1 MTTALRPTS
10 TIDLARAP
18 ARLAVVLAVAVTGC
32 DEAPA
37 APPPLPPAESVALE
51 GIGEGPVSGTL
62 DGEAFATADAR
73 FRVVSYEGRE
83 RVELLFSDRAIE
95 RCGLPMDRPDT
106 LLWLRF
112 PGRTHLDPGRYEL
125 LGEAPAQAAEGQAPT
140 EGQAAEGQS
149 PAEGQAAQAA
159 PAFSVHWERPV
170 GEGLEHQIRAGHRG
184 VGRVEILQADPLSTT
199 PRLRGRLHV
208 CFAAEG
214 GGEPECVAGTF
225 DAAPCWS
232 RIDGRTLREPPGL
245 DDEALLPRPREP
257 RPPRRTYP

>member
-1 MTTALRPTS
+1 MKALRTHS
-10 TIDLARAP
+10 TIDLAP
-18 ARLAVVLAVAVTGC
+18 ARLALALAVVWTGC
-32 DEAPA
+32 EEVPA

-51 GIGEGPVSGTL
+51 SVGEGAVSGTV
-62 DGEAFATADAR
+62 DGEAFATVDAR
-73 FRVVSYEGRE
+73 FRVVGYEGRE
-83 RVELLFSDRAIE
+83 RVELLFSDRTIE

-106 LLWLRF
+106 LVWLRF

-125 LGEAPAQAAEGQAPT
+125 LGEEPA
-140 EGQAAEGQS
+140 EGQAAEGQGAEGQG
-149 PAEGQAAQAA
+149 AEGQAAEGQGVEAG

-170 GEGLEHQIRAGHRG
+170 GEGLEHDIRAGHRG
-184 VGRVEILQADPLSTT
+184 VGRVEILQPDPLSTT
-199 PRLRGRLHV
+199 GRLRGRLHV
-208 CFAAEG
+208 CFAAEV

-245 DDEALLPRPREP
+245 DDEALVPRRREP